1 MSACVRAPELEAA
14 LDGRLDADATRQVFA
29 HARGCARC
37 REARAELEGLR
48 DLARAMP
55 DVSPDAVYARRVR
68 GAIMGEAL
76 LGRPARPP
84 MQRFAL
90 MAAACVALLLGVG
103 AWVKVRHASSAP
115 VASTVDARRVD
126 LAGAGSLWPA
136 LDARVLVRSAGPLTR
151 IELWQGEIV
160 MQVNRRAPGERFVV
174 VLSDAEVEVHS
185 TRFTVVADAGRLTRV
200 DVAEGVVAVRHAG
213 DPERFLTA
221 GTHLVLPVSPPTDLA
236 VDGAADEDRATASAT
251 PAPTPVRTQPAVDPG
266 VWFRE
271 GSLAYARGDH
281 ALADRALGRFL
292 STAPRSDPRRE
303 DARYLRVLSLH
314 ALARVD
320 ALVRE
325 ADAYAREFPGGLRR
339 PEVVLAVV
347 SSLAGDGRCEEASEA
362 ARALPDGASARIRGA
377 VSRALRCESDAGR

>member
-1 MSACVRAPELEAA
+1 M
-14 LDGRLDADATRQVFA
+14 
-29 HARGCARC
+29 
-37 REARAELEGLR
+37 R
-48 DLARAMP
+48 D
-55 DVSPDAVYARRVR
+55 
-68 GAIMGEAL
+68 AL

-84 MQRFAL
+84 MRRFAL
-90 MAAACVALLLGVG
+90 MAAACVALLVGVG
-103 AWVKVRHASSAP
+103 AWVKVRHASNATL
-115 VASTVDARRVD
+115 ASTVDPRRVD

-136 LDARVLVRSAGPLTR
+136 SDARVLVRSAGPLTR

-160 MQVNRRAPGERFVV
+160 MQVNRRAAGERFVV
-174 VLSDAEVEVHS
+174 VLSDAEVEVHG
-185 TRFTVVADAGRLTRV
+185 TRFTVVADAGRLARV

-213 DPERFLTA
+213 DPERFLNA
-221 GTHLVLPVSPPTDLA
+221 GTHLVLPVSPPRDLA
-236 VDGAADEDRATASAT
+236 ADGAADEDRATASAT

-266 VWFRE
+266 VSFRE

-320 ALVRE
+320 ALARE